1 MSAECVTIS
10 NSRGDFYA
18 IQNWL
23 KFVAAVNW
31 LSTNCGLPSVKVSF
45 RLAVLLRKS
54 TYHFITSLCCGGILQ
69 NELYFKKLSPER
81 VSNSCEFCFAVENL
95 TCYNYANVFS
105 LPTTFALMWM
115 LRFCR
120 DSCFFFDGERETRNE
135 SCDVGFLKSGQLNF
149 LFFFLSIEYKGYR
162 LYCVVNNCHNTSNGG
177 FLFNLSVNWEIC
189 FGLVWLN

>member
-1 MSAECVTIS
+1 MWQSLTLEGIFTPFKTGSSLWRLLI
-10 NSRGDFYA
+10 DF
-18 IQNWL
+18 
-23 KFVAAVNW
+23 
-31 LSTNCGLPSVKVSF
+31 STNCGLPSVKVSF

-105 LPTTFALMWM
+105 LPSTFAVMWM

-149 LFFFLSIEYKGYR
+149 LFFFSLHWIWRDTGYI
-162 LYCVVNNCHNTSNGG
+162 V
-177 FLFNLSVNWEIC
+177 
-189 FGLVWLN
+189 

>member
-1 MSAECVTIS
+1 M
-10 NSRGDFYA
+10 
-18 IQNWL
+18 
-23 KFVAAVNW
+23 AAVNW

-54 TYHFITSLCCGGILQ
+54 TYHFITSLCCGGILH

-105 LPTTFALMWM
+105 LPSTFAVMWM

-120 DSCFFFDGERETRNE
+120 DSCFFSDGERETRNE

-149 LFFFLSIEYKGYR
+149 LFFIFLSIEYERIPVILCSKQLSHYIPWRFSFQFIGKLR
-162 LYCVVNNCHNTSNGG
+162 N
-177 FLFNLSVNWEIC
+177 LFRFSLAQ
-189 FGLVWLN
+189 LV

>member
-1 MSAECVTIS
+1 MWQSLTQEGIFTPFKTGSSLWRLLI
-10 NSRGDFYA
+10 DF
-18 IQNWL
+18 
-23 KFVAAVNW
+23 
-31 LSTNCGLPSVKVSF
+31 STNCGLPSVKVSF
-45 RLAVLLRKS
+45 RMVVLLRKS

-95 TCYNYANVFS
+95 TCYNYANVCS
-105 LPTTFALMWM
+105 LPSTFAVMWM

-149 LFFFLSIEYKGYR
+149 LFFIFLSIEYERIPVILCSKQLSQYIPWRFSFQFIGKLR
-162 LYCVVNNCHNTSNGG
+162 N
-177 FLFNLSVNWEIC
+177 LFRFSLAQ
-189 FGLVWLN
+189 LV

>member
-105 LPTTFALMWM
+105 LPTTFAVMWM

-162 LYCVVNNCHNTSNGG
+162 LYCVVNNYHNTSNGG

>member
-1 MSAECVTIS
+1 MWQSLTQEGIFTPFKTGSSLWRLLI
-10 NSRGDFYA
+10 DF
-18 IQNWL
+18 
-23 KFVAAVNW
+23 
-31 LSTNCGLPSVKVSF
+31 STNCGLPSVKISF
-45 RLAVLLRKS
+45 RLVVLLRKR
-54 TYHFITSLCCGGILQ
+54 TYHFINSLCCGGILQ
-69 NELYFKKLSPER
+69 NEQYFKKLSPER

-95 TCYNYANVFS
+95 TCYNYANVCS
-105 LPTTFALMWM
+105 LPSTFAVMWM

-149 LFFFLSIEYKGYR
+149 LFFFFSPLNMKGYR
-162 LYCVVNNCHNTSNGG
+162 LYCVVNNYHNTSHGG